1 MLVELHYVEIP
12 DKTTRRLTVPE
23 YDLPIIKLLWKLPP
37 DKRIT
42 STPSGLVVPRNFV
55 DELKRMRNEH
65 AAVPDGR
72 DKQAWRV
79 VYPTDDDLLE
89 AYQKAVRKGLE
100 IHERA
105 QLAQAQA
112 AARLRKEEEAGRLE
126 ADQALARQIRE
137 EVQKGIAEATD
148 PAFEERMRAEIAAQV
163 EAELREK
170 IEAEVRA
177 ELEAKAKKGK

>member
-23 YDLPIIKLLWKLPP
+23 YDIPIIKLMWRLPP
-37 DKRIT
+37 GQRIT
-42 STPSGLVVPRNFV
+42 VEPSGLVVPRNFV

-65 AAVPDGR
+65 GGVPDGR

-79 VYPTDDDLLE
+79 VYPTDEDLLA
-89 AYQKAVRKGLE
+89 AYQEAVRKGLE

-105 QLAQAQA
+105 QLAQAEA
-112 AARLRKEEEAGRLE
+112 AARQREQEDASRLE

-148 PAFEERMRAEIAAQV
+148 PAYEDRMRAEIAA
-163 EAELREK
+163 ELRAQ

-177 ELEAKAKKGK
+177 ELTAKAKKG